1 MLLVF
6 RPLDIFLPI
15 SFSRDVPS
23 GGVLVLEKILEEK
36 ILGET
41 ESGS

>member
-1 MLLVF
+1 VCGAKGSKAPF
-6 RPLDIFLPI
+6 HG
-15 SFSRDVPS
+15 SE
-23 GGVLVLEKILEEK
+23 GVLVLEKILEEK